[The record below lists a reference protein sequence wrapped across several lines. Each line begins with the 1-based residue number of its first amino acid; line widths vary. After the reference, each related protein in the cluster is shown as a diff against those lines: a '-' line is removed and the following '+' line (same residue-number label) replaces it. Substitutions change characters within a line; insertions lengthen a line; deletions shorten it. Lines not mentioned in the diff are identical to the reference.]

1 MWIQIQPCIVSRS
14 TSYLSLVRSQRSC
27 RGTFSRIRIPSGCW
41 FSWTSSCIRCKFN
54 LFCNALLFIMIS
66 SFLFINHLKLN
77 RTKYFQLCPHLL
89 WQTGFY
95 LFGTIGIVW
104 TLLWLI
110 LYHETNSQDE
120 IPLFVPKVV
129 AFS

>member
-1 MWIQIQPCIVSRS
+1 MESRS
-14 TSYLSLVRSQRSC
+14 FRNICLIISCKIQSSKYL
-27 RGTFSRIRIPSGCW
+27 
-41 FSWTSSCIRCKFN
+41 
-54 LFCNALLFIMIS
+54 
-66 SFLFINHLKLN
+66 
-77 RTKYFQLCPHLL
+77 QLCPHLS

-129 AFS
+129 KFYLGINAFIVWVLIDISQF